1 MVKTTS
7 IIEYD
12 NGNEDLRKLEDKT
25 IRRENNKL
33 IGLDISMQILKSLRI
48 MTRVLLENNSQDYKS
63 LEYEERGNG
72 GVDCSEQ
79 WIVYF

>member
-1 MVKTTS
+1 MFKKLLRLLVKTTS

-63 LEYEERGNG
+63 LEYEER
-72 GVDCSEQ
+72 
-79 WIVYF
+79 

>member
-1 MVKTTS
+1 MFKKLLRLLVKTTS

-33 IGLDISMQILKSLRI
+33 IGLDISMEILKSLRI
-48 MTRVLLENNSQDYKS
+48 MTRVLLEKITARTIN
-63 LEYEERGNG
+63 L
-72 GVDCSEQ
+72 
-79 WIVYF
+79 

>member
-12 NGNEDLRKLEDKT
+12 NGTEYLRKLEDKT
-25 IRRENNKL
+25 IRRENKKL

-48 MTRVLLENNSQDYKS
+48 MTRVLFEKITARTINL
-63 LEYEERGNG
+63 
-72 GVDCSEQ
+72 
-79 WIVYF
+79 

>member
-1 MVKTTS
+1 MFKKLLRLLVKTTS

-48 MTRVLLENNSQDYKS
+48 MTRVLLEKITARTIN
-63 LEYEERGNG
+63 L
-72 GVDCSEQ
+72 
-79 WIVYF
+79 